1 MNRLTGA
8 FITQV
13 LDENNPALGFAAGW
27 VNALAARLARLE
39 VICLAHA
46 PSALAPNVN
55 VSVLP
60 AGRWARYRRVR
71 SILRRLKRGGALDF
85 VLAHMCPSYAVAATL
100 PSKFAPTLLWY
111 AHGTAGRMLRLA
123 DRLCDRALTSSEPGY
138 PIRSAKCR
146 VVGQGIDTERFA
158 PPAERS
164 RADVLR
170 LCAVGRITRLKRL
183 DLLINTLE
191 RFRERCANRPVACR
205 IVGPTC
211 SAEDEAYAAE
221 LKFLVEHK
229 GLEDVIAI
237 EAPQRHAEIA
247 GVYQAADV
255 IVNMTERH
263 SLDKTTLE
271 AMACGC
277 LVLTTN
283 ESFEPVLGPHAETMV
298 RPHTSS
304 GGLEGALE
312 TLAAMAHDERVRIG
326 LELREIVVRNHG
338 LGRMM
343 DRIIEEIAAVRDRRA
358 A

>member
-1 MNRLTGA
+1 VNGLTGA
-8 FITQV
+8 FITQT
-13 LDENNPALGFAAGW
+13 LDENDPALGFTAGW

-46 PSALAPNVN
+46 PSTLAPNVN

-71 SILRRLKRGGALDF
+71 SILRQLKRGGALDF
-85 VLAHMCPSYAVAATL
+85 VLAHMCPSYVVAATL
-100 PSKFAPTLLWY
+100 PRKFAPTLLWY

-123 DRLCDRALTSSEPGY
+123 DRFCDRALTSSEAGY
-138 PIRSAKCR
+138 PIPSAKCR

-158 PPAERS
+158 PPTERTG
-164 RADVLR
+164 ADVLR
-170 LCAVGRITRLKRL
+170 LCAVGRITRLKHL

-191 RFRERCANRPVACR
+191 RFRERCPDRRVACR
-205 IVGPTC
+205 IVGPMC

-221 LKFLVEHK
+221 LRFYIEHK
-229 GLEDVIAI
+229 RLDDVIAI
-237 EAPQRHAEIA
+237 EEPLRHADVA
-247 GVYQAADV
+247 SVYQAADV
-255 IVNMTERH
+255 IMNMTERH

-283 ESFEPVLGPHAETMV
+283 ESFAPVLGPHAETMV
-298 RPHTSS
+298 RPHMSS

-312 TLAAMAHDERVRIG
+312 VLAAMAHDERVRIG
-326 LELREIVVRNHG
+326 LELREIVVRDHG

-343 DRIIEEIAAVRDRRA
+343 DRIVSEIAELIEKAK
-358 A
+358 